1 MVLGSQM
8 RGAGLFAVGS
18 ERGEVG
24 ALLVVVGILLQLAER
39 REEVREEF
47 LVVGER
53 WVLAW

>member
-1 MVLGSQM
+1 MVLGSRM

-18 ERGEVG
+18 ERGEVV
-24 ALLVVVGILLQLAER
+24 ALWVVVGILLQLAR
-39 REEVREEF
+39 RRGGMREEF

>member
-1 MVLGSQM
+1 MAPGSRM

-18 ERGEVG
+18 ERGEGG
-24 ALLVVVGILLQLAER
+24 ALLVVVGISSQLAER
-39 REEVREEF
+39 RGGVREGF

>member
-1 MVLGSQM
+1 MVLGSLM
-8 RGAGLFAVGS
+8 RGAGLVAAGS
-18 ERGEVG
+18 ETGEVG